1 MLMSEGDTFHD
12 RLTRQLEAAAVFLT
26 LTTVI
31 ITALMN
37 CSLLASGHRLEL
49 QRGRLMFFKKAA
61 WKIDLGRRKE
71 L

>member
-12 RLTRQLEAAAVFLT
+12 RLTRQLEAAAVLT

-37 CSLLASGHRLEL
+37 CLLLASGHRLEL